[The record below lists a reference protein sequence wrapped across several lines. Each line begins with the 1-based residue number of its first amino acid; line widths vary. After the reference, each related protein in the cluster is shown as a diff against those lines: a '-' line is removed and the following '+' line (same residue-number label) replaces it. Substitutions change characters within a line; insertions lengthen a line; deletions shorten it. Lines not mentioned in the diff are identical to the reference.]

1 VFIVKFA
8 IFVKITKHYMSYIKF
23 EKQQVVNL
31 EFVLNREVLRANRG
45 GAFACQ
51 TIIGC
56 NTRKYHG
63 LLAVEQPALD
73 GQHHI
78 LLSSLDETI
87 IQHGTAFNFGIHR
100 YRGGHYSPKGN
111 KYIHRFDVEPIPKI
125 EYRVGGV
132 VLTKELVFSSKSDQV
147 LIRYTLVEA
156 HSETIL
162 RLKPYLAFR
171 NIHTL
176 TKSNVDADT
185 HYEPVPKGI
194 RMKLYNGYTH
204 LYLQLSKQAEY
215 IHTPDWY
222 HDFEYTEEINRG
234 YEAYEDLLVPGYFEV
249 SIKKGESILV
259 SAGTQEIDPTTLK
272 KAFATELKY
281 RIPRNCFENNLRNA
295 AQQFFVKQGKKT
307 EIIAGYPWYD
317 RIGRDTFMALPGL
330 ALVTGDFVLA
340 KNVIDSMVAE
350 IKGAFFP
357 NIGSGIY
364 ANYHSADTSLWFFW
378 ALQQYSY
385 FTNSNQDIWPSYSR
399 TIKQILSAYKSGTDF
414 GIKMLDNGLICCDDQ
429 GLALT
434 WMNAY
439 ANGKPITG
447 RYGCAVEVNAL
458 WYNAIMYSLEMAT
471 IAKDKDFIKEWKPI
485 ADKFPDVFKDTFW
498 SKKMGYLCDVV
509 NQGVQDWIVRPNM
522 ILATS
527 LPFSPLSEKIRELIL
542 EKIKVEL
549 LTERGVR
556 TLSPN
561 DPRYKGAYQGNQFD
575 RDEAFHQG
583 TVFPWIFGHFVE
595 GYLAVHKHS
604 KLSMIKRYYE
614 GFEETIM
621 DHGLGTI
628 SELFD
633 GDPPHKPGGAIS
645 QAISVA
651 ELLRAKFI
659 IQKYESESPRI

>member
-1 VFIVKFA
+1 LFIKNG
-8 IFVKITKHYMSYIKF
+8 IFVKITLLNMSYIKF

-51 TIIGC
+51 NIICC

-63 LLAVEQPALD
+63 LLTVEQPTLD

-78 LLSSLDETI
+78 LLSALDETI

-100 YRGGHYSPKGN
+100 YKGGHYAPKGH
-111 KYIHRFDVEPIPKI
+111 KYLHRFDVEPIPKV

-132 VLTKELVFSSKSDQV
+132 ILTKELVFSSKSDQV
-147 LIRYTLVEA
+147 LIRYTLVDA
-156 HSETIL
+156 HSDTIL

-171 NIHTL
+171 NIHKL
-176 TKSNVDADT
+176 TKSNIEADT
-185 HYEPVPKGI
+185 HYEPVSNGI

-204 LYLQLSKQAEY
+204 LYMQLSKEAEY
-215 IHTPDWY
+215 VHAPDWY
-222 HDFEYTEEINRG
+222 RDFEYTEEIDRG
-234 YEAYEDLLVPGYFEV
+234 YEACEDLLVPGYFEV
-249 SIKKGESILV
+249 PIKKGESILI
-259 SAGTQEIDPTTLK
+259 SAGTQEINPTTLK
-272 KAFATELKY
+272 RAFSSELKY
-281 RIPRNCFENNLRNA
+281 RIPRNSFENNLRNA

-307 EIIAGYPWYD
+307 EIIAGFPWYD

-330 ALVTGDFVLA
+330 ALVTGDFALA
-340 KNVIDSMVAE
+340 KSVIDTMVAE
-350 IKGAFFP
+350 LKGAFFP
-357 NIGSGIY
+357 NIGSGIF
-364 ANYHSADTSLWFFW
+364 ADYHSVDTSLWFFW
-378 ALQQYSY
+378 ALQQYSN
-385 FTNSNQDIWPSYSR
+385 FTQTKREIWSAYARPM
-399 TIKQILSAYKSGTDF
+399 KQILSAYKEGTNY
-414 GIKMLDNGLICCDDQ
+414 GIKMLDNGLICCGES

-458 WYNAIMYSLEMAT
+458 WYNALMFSLEVAT
-471 IAKDKDFIKEWKPI
+471 LAKDKEFVNEWKPI
-485 ADKFPDVFKDTFW
+485 ADNFPTVFKDTFW

-509 NQGVQDWIVRPNM
+509 NHGVQDWSVRPNM

-527 LPFSPLSEKIRELIL
+527 LPYSPLSEKIRELIL

-561 DPRYKGAYQGNQFD
+561 DPRYEGIYQGNQFE

-595 GYLAVHKHS
+595 GYLSVHKHS
-604 KLSMIKRYYE
+604 KLSMIKRLYE
-614 GFEETIM
+614 GFEETIQE
-621 DHGLGTI
+621 HGLGTI

-633 GDPPHKPGGAIS
+633 GDPPHKAGGAIS

-651 ELLRAKFI
+651 ELLRANFI